1 MADSEKQ
8 EEGLSWRKPSAQNG
22 SAGLGWRWGSAPEG
36 RLGEV
41 LRILAEERTRE
52 LLICAPEPSGG
63 CSWEPAFYIFVR
75 ISDGDGQ
82 CGRGRL
88 VNLISLPFYP
98 PQSHYGT
105 QEKEH
110 QKRSFKR
117 KEKEKKRD
125 EKAGEEG
132 ADALSSSGS
141 NAKKQLTK
149 TR

>member
-22 SAGLGWRWGSAPEG
+22 SARLGWRWGSAPEG

-82 CGRGRL
+82 RGRGRL

-98 PQSHYGT
+98 PRVIMGPRRKNT
-105 QEKEH
+105 RREVLKG
-110 QKRSFKR
+110 KKR
-117 KEKEKKRD
+117 KRRGMRKRGRKEQTPSAPAEAMPR
-125 EKAGEEG
+125 
-132 ADALSSSGS
+132 SS
-141 NAKKQLTK
+141 
-149 TR
+149 